1 MDKEFLSKHKKVFF
15 VSKDMDGFHIAK
27 RPVVYLNEQY
37 TYYVPG
43 GATKQLDHIV
53 TGHIK
58 DVLDLREAERIVT
71 MFCDYSVARFICAY
85 WDVGVGA
92 EERMKLFSP
101 IAEDRK
107 RQEQIIKYRR
117 EIELKQAQI
126 RDLQKSIDCL
136 ESRFKWTNK

>member
-1 MDKEFLSKHKKVFF
+1 MDKETLSKHKKVFF
-15 VSKDMDGFHIAK
+15 VSKDMDGFHVAK
-27 RPVVYLNEQY
+27 RPVVYLNEEY

-53 TGHIK
+53 TRHIK

-71 MFCDYSVARFICAY
+71 SYCDFATSRSICAY

-92 EERMKLFSP
+92 VERMKSFGHV
-101 IAEDRK
+101 AEERK
-107 RQEQIIKYRR
+107 RIEQIEKYKRL
-117 EIELKQAQI
+117 ISLKQSEI
-126 RDLQKSIDCL
+126 RDLQRLIGDL